1 MNVKIAIAAAL
12 STAILAASGPVVAQ
26 TASPEWRTIAPENLL
41 IIDTAKG
48 RILIELEP
56 RMAPLSVER
65 IRTLADQGFYDGLKF
80 HRVLTDF
87 MAQTGD
93 PLGTGEGGSELPDI
107 DGEFQFRRGRDL
119 GFVNLATGQAGLL
132 GFAGSMPVFTQPDAQ
147 MMVTADF
154 KTAAQALFCPGVLG
168 MARNQDP
175 HSANSQ
181 WFINLVD
188 NPDLNTTNGGYTV
201 FGRVLSGDMT
211 IVDKIAA
218 LQPVTV
224 LSGFDPFPLIN
235 YTGGSLLSRHLV
247 SMTMKP
253 VGTTGGFPVV
263 FDGASARLHA
273 RINAGALGQLQAQ
286 FALVRETPSL
296 QIQLDSSTL
305 FTLEQPQ
312 AGMASFDSSTG
323 RLTIPELRIN
333 GTVAYRNVRFMLTD
347 PAQLLF
353 TLEGAE

>member
-1 MNVKIAIAAAL
+1 MNFKIAIAAAL

-181 WFINLVD
+181 FFIMTGSNES
-188 NPDLNTTNGGYTV
+188 LNGLYAP
-201 FGRVLSGDMT
+201 FGRVLAGLDVVRALKPGVEAANGRVEDPDLMT
-211 IVDKIAA
+211 RARTAAA
-218 LQPVTV
+218 LPARERPVVRVRTTSSPAFTAMVEQVRTQRGARFTVCDIQPIAEV
-224 LSGFDPFPLIN
+224 
-235 YTGGSLLSRHLV
+235 TGG
-247 SMTMKP
+247 
-253 VGTTGGFPVV
+253 
-263 FDGASARLHA
+263 
-273 RINAGALGQLQAQ
+273 
-286 FALVRETPSL
+286 
-296 QIQLDSSTL
+296 
-305 FTLEQPQ
+305 
-312 AGMASFDSSTG
+312 
-323 RLTIPELRIN
+323 
-333 GTVAYRNVRFMLTD
+333 
-347 PAQLLF
+347 
-353 TLEGAE
+353 

>member
-26 TASPEWRTIAPENLL
+26 TALPEWRTIAPENLL

-48 RILIELEP
+48 RILVELEP

-80 HRVLTDF
+80 HRVISDF

-119 GFVNLATGQAGLL
+119 GFVNVATGQAGLL

-181 WFINLVD
+181 FFIMTGSNES
-188 NPDLNTTNGGYTV
+188 LNGLYAP
-201 FGRVLSGDMT
+201 FGRVLAGLDVVRALKPGAEAANGRVEDPDLMT
-211 IVDKIAA
+211 RARTAAA
-218 LQPVTV
+218 LPERQRPVVRVRTTSSPAFTAMVEQVRTERGARFTVCDIQPIAEV
-224 LSGFDPFPLIN
+224 
-235 YTGGSLLSRHLV
+235 TGG
-247 SMTMKP
+247 
-253 VGTTGGFPVV
+253 
-263 FDGASARLHA
+263 
-273 RINAGALGQLQAQ
+273 
-286 FALVRETPSL
+286 
-296 QIQLDSSTL
+296 
-305 FTLEQPQ
+305 
-312 AGMASFDSSTG
+312 
-323 RLTIPELRIN
+323 
-333 GTVAYRNVRFMLTD
+333 
-347 PAQLLF
+347 
-353 TLEGAE
+353 